1 MPPGWGCLMDIY
13 MTMALCQLDDGTF
26 TVHMISWA
34 QLTLR
39 YLSQSLSIQSLEYT
53 EHRTVETVPVGQDY
67 TNDKLQCR
75 QVSGRSIY

>member
-13 MTMALCQLDDGTF
+13 MTMTLCQLDDGTF

-39 YLSQSLSIQSLEYT
+39 YLS
-53 EHRTVETVPVGQDY
+53 
-67 TNDKLQCR
+67 
-75 QVSGRSIY
+75 